1 MINLRW
7 FKFSNLFLLGLL
19 IIGCSKDDDDNG
31 TSESNEE
38 QEQIIMD
45 NAAKVE
51 ADIMAIFEKDKSP
64 EEMSL
69 HLDEIKAM
77 ESVED
82 AWKDYGSISVKIKNG
97 GIISW
102 YFFPENEGGGNAVSD
117 IRKISANRTRAAEF
131 ALCEKKNSC
140 IINTIPYDQSRECND
155 DLDYIANMLG
165 EKGYGVTNFVEGEDV
180 TVDFLCKKLPNYGV
194 SVLFTHGDYKNGQH
208 WIMTGTTY
216 DATETQHFYEKQDYA
231 DHWPGLKYFFQD
243 WKSNNA
249 QLWVLTEKR
258 NNRDVN
264 VTYLAVS
271 ESYLKSKISKTFPSN
286 SLMFAIACC
295 TLKNNPSLWNVFK
308 GKGLG
313 CFFGYDDYVYPDTG
327 IDGLYYLMD
336 TMLEDFSTA
345 SEGYGIIKKGK
356 VDSRS
361 GAQLKYYP
369 DGSDVCLMSLCP
381 DNNHPHAIDLGL
393 PSGTKWAC
401 CNVGASSPEEY
412 GGYYAWGET
421 EVKSDY
427 DTGTYIYWDDKNNNG
442 AVNPNEFK
450 YLGADI
456 AGTQYDVANVK
467 WGDAWHMPT
476 LEQCKELM
484 NSCTWSRGFVSRN
497 GIKGRMATGPNG
509 GIIFLPT
516 TGYITSSGLYG
527 LGQFGAYWSST
538 LAPEPTG
545 GDPFFACAYFM
556 DIYSSAFQITD
567 FGDWRARGRGV
578 RPVAN

>member
-1 MINLRW
+1 MVNIRLFN
-7 FKFSNLFLLGLL
+7 FSILMLFGLL
-19 IIGCSKDDDDNG
+19 IIGCSKNDDDNA
-31 TSESNEE
+31 TQESKEE
-38 QEQIIMD
+38 QEQVIMD

-51 ADIMAIFEKDKSP
+51 ADIMAIFEKVKSP

-69 HLDEIKAM
+69 HLDEMKAM

-82 AWKDYGSISVKIKNG
+82 AWKDDGSISIKIKNG

-102 YFFPENEGGGNAVSD
+102 YFFPENEGGGNVVSG
-117 IRKISANRTRAAEF
+117 IRKKSVNRTRSADF

-140 IINTIPYDQSRECND
+140 IVNTIPYDQSRECND

-165 EKGYGVTNFVEGEDV
+165 KKGYDFNFIEGVDV

-258 NNRDVN
+258 NNRYVN

-271 ESYLKSKISKTFPSN
+271 ESYLKSKISRTFPSN

-295 TLKNNPSLWNVFK
+295 TLKNNPSLWEVLK

-313 CFFGYDDYVYPDTG
+313 CFFGYDNYVYPDTG
-327 IDGLYYLMD
+327 VDGLYYLMD

-361 GAQLKYYP
+361 GAYLKYYP
-369 DGSDVCLMSLCP
+369 EGSGVCLMSLCP

-401 CNVGASSPEEY
+401 CNVGASSPYNY

-421 EVKSDY
+421 KTKSVYNWNTYQYYND
-427 DTGTYIYWDDKNNNG
+427 DTGIVFIGSN
-442 AVNPNEFK
+442 
-450 YLGADI
+450 I
-456 AGTQYDVANVK
+456 AGTKYDAATTN
-467 WGDAWHMPT
+467 WGKSWRIPSLPEIAELHNNTTSEWRT
-476 LEQCKELM
+476 LK
-484 NSCTWSRGFVSRN
+484 GVN
-497 GIKGRMATGPNG
+497 GRVFTGRYG
-509 GIIFLPT
+509 GTIFLPAAGYRWGDSVYT
-516 TGYITSSGLYG
+516 EGDWCTYRTSTIFGDDKYRAFGWDVGQYNEGCNNGYIHYAGL
-527 LGQFGAYWSST
+527 S
-538 LAPEPTG
+538 
-545 GDPFFACAYFM
+545 
-556 DIYSSAFQITD
+556 
-567 FGDWRARGRGV
+567 V
-578 RPVAN
+578 RPVCP

>member
-1 MINLRW
+1 MGNVRL
-7 FKFSNLFLLGLL
+7 FKFNTLMLFGLL
-19 IIGCSKDDDDNG
+19 IIGCSKDDDNNG
-31 TSESNEE
+31 MPEYKEE
-38 QEQIIMD
+38 QEQVIMD

-51 ADIMAIFEKDKSP
+51 TDIMAIFEKVKST

-69 HLDEIKAM
+69 HLNEIKAM
-77 ESVED
+77 ENVED
-82 AWKDYGSISVKIKNG
+82 AWKDDGSISVKIKNG

-102 YFFPENEGGGNAVSD
+102 YFFPENEGGGNAVSS
-117 IRKISANRTRAAEF
+117 IRKSSVNRTRAAEF
-131 ALCEKKNSC
+131 ALCEKRNSC

-165 EKGYGVTNFVEGEDV
+165 EKGYGVTNVVEGGAV

-216 DATETQHFYEKQDYA
+216 DATETEHFYEKQDYA

-258 NNRDVN
+258 NNRCVN

-327 IDGLYYLMD
+327 VDGLYYLMD

-369 DGSDVCLMSLCP
+369 DGSNVCLMSLCP

-401 CNVGASSPEEY
+401 CNVGASSPEGY

-421 EVKSDY
+421 SQKGYY
-427 DTGTYIYWDDKNNNG
+427 DWSNYIHCDGTWQTCRVIGNN
-442 AVNPNEFK
+442 
-450 YLGADI
+450 I
-456 AGTQYDVANVK
+456 SGTSYDVAHVN
-467 WGDAWHMPT
+467 WGGVWRMPT
-476 LEQCKELM
+476 KDDFCLLVWNCAPKWTLYREMTGLLF
-484 NSCTWSRGFVSRN
+484 TGVN
-497 GIKGRMATGPNG
+497 GNVL
-509 GIIFLPT
+509 FLPSA
-516 TGYITSSGLYG
+516 GSYKNKNDEIINSSTIGE
-527 LGQFGAYWSST
+527 YWSGSFY
-538 LAPEPTG
+538 PVEP
-545 GDPFFACAYFM
+545 PYACTVAY
-556 DIYSSAFQITD
+556 D
-567 FGDWRARGRGV
+567 FYFNKYENKIIPDNYDVRYCGFSI
-578 RPVAN
+578 RPVFY

>member
-140 IINTIPYDQSRECND
+140 IINTIPYDQSRECNN

-165 EKGYGVTNFVEGEDV
+165 EKGYGITNLVEGEAV

-194 SVLFTHGDYKNGQH
+194 SVLFTHGDYINGQH

-216 DATETQHFYEKQDYA
+216 DSKERHDFYKRQAYA
-231 DHWPGLKYFFQD
+231 DIWPELSFFLKD
-243 WKSNNA
+243 WQSNKV
-249 QLWVLTEKR
+249 QLWVLNEIR
-258 NNRDVN
+258 NGQNVI
-264 VTYLAVS
+264 VTYLAIS
-271 ESYLKSKISKTFPSN
+271 ETLIKEKMSKSFPSN

-345 SEGYGIIKKGK
+345 SEGYGIIKQGK
-356 VDSRS
+356 VDNRS
-361 GAQLKYYP
+361 GAHLKYYP
-369 DGSDVCLMSLCP
+369 EGSNVCLMSLCP
-381 DNNHPHAIDLGL
+381 DNNHPHAIDLGI
-393 PSGTKWAC
+393 GTKWAC
-401 CNVGASSPEEY
+401 CNVGASSPEGY
-412 GGYYAWGET
+412 GGYYAWGEIQEKSSY
-421 EVKSDY
+421 EVANYKYIDHEAWGEPCGEGFRKY
-427 DTGTYIYWDDKNNNG
+427 YINIGTN
-442 AVNPNEFK
+442 
-450 YLGADI
+450 I
-456 AGTQYDVANVK
+456 AGTQYDVASAK
-467 WGDAWHMPT
+467 WGNGWKMPT
-476 LEQCKELM
+476 SDQIRTL
-484 NSCTWSRGFVSRN
+484 VSKCRYEWGTLN
-497 GIKGRMATGPNG
+497 GIYGGLFTGPNG
-509 GIIFLPT
+509 NSIFIPAAGNKGGYPYNAGS
-516 TGYITSSGLYG
+516 TGL
-527 LGQFGAYWSST
+527 YWSSIPYFNDYDNTYTGAYILT
-538 LAPEPTG
+538 LDYNSG
-545 GDPFFACAYFM
+545 R
-556 DIYSSAFQITD
+556 SSFV
-567 FGDWRARGRGV
+567 DWRYAGMPV
-578 RPVAN
+578 RAVKN